1 MRVLLP
7 EINQE
12 TNTFCATP
20 AVLED
25 YKRTLFAEGEELYQ
39 RVRGKE
45 LCLGGMIDALEEDG
59 IEVIPDFGIRAT
71 AGGVSA
77 SEVYDEVE
85 KRFRRIAA
93 ECGKIDGCYISFH
106 GSHQSVDSDD
116 VCGDALVLARE
127 LFGKDIVIACSNDL
141 HGDITKKCSTMPI
154 SSPPTRHI
162 PVWTTTI
169 PATVLPSW
177 PIACCAMK
185 SCTWPMAE
193 RL

>member
-1 MRVLLP
+1 MMRVLLP

-25 YKRTLFAEGEELYQ
+25 YKRTLFAEGEELYR

-45 LCLGGMIDALEEDG
+45 LCLGGMIDALEADG
-59 IEVIPDFGIRAT
+59 IEVIPGFGIRAT

-77 SEVYDEVE
+77 SEVYDEFE

-141 HGDITKKCSTMPI
+141 HGNITKKMFDNADIITAYQTYPLMV
-154 SSPPTRHI
+154 PPTR
-162 PVWTTTI
+162 PVI
-169 PATVLPSW
+169 Q
-177 PIACCAMK
+177 
-185 SCTWPMAE
+185 
-193 RL
+193 